1 VGRFLNNFGELIL
14 RTQKEWERKSCADLS
29 FAVTFFPWYVRDTKL
44 PFCWVKS
51 TVGILDDVNIKSES
65 LVFGAAC
72 PLVCNPLLHQ
82 WLISVRHK
90 TSKRSLLW
98 LNYISKGNTTIVIGG
113 CRAVR
118 GIINDFLIH
127 PNSQTQSSNNN
138 YHPMKFRKK
147 HLCGKNGH
155 FLPN

>member
-1 VGRFLNNFGELIL
+1 MSKKYGIQWDGNEIL
-14 RTQKEWERKSCADLS
+14 K
-29 FAVTFFPWYVRDTKL
+29 F
-44 PFCWVKS
+44 
-51 TVGILDDVNIKSES
+51 
-65 LVFGAAC
+65 
-72 PLVCNPLLHQ
+72 
-82 WLISVRHK
+82 
-90 TSKRSLLW
+90 
-98 LNYISKGNTTIVIGG
+98 ISKGNTTIVIGG